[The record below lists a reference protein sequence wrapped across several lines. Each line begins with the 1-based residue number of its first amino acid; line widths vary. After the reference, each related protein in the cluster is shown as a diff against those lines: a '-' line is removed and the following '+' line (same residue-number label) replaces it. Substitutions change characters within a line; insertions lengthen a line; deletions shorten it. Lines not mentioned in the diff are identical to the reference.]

1 MIFFSDDTQR
11 RVVASFTDDADRR
24 HPIYPVS
31 PHRRAAGRDKKARGR
46 RRYSGGSSGVNRF
59 RPGVRG
65 RGLLQEA
72 LEEVVENGDE
82 PTDCMTILEIIDSH
96 PDLTELSD
104 AISDLPVFRDALD
117 AKNETDTF
125 FAPSNDAIEG
135 FTSWAGFNDTRAGL
149 QELLGDTEWKG
160 YIVAY
165 HAVPDEMYTV
175 DKLESLEGGDKFLED
190 ALEAEMPLLY
200 VPKKYEVVGMGSTA
214 TIVGKNMY
222 ACNGVLHII
231 DTVLL
236 PFDGRVVC
244 HCLVLFFDLA

>member
-1 MIFFSDDTQR
+1 MRLFSDDTQR

-31 PHRRAAGRDKKARGR
+31 PPSQGPQEGTRKPAAAADTPAAAPESTASAPEFAAGA
-46 RRYSGGSSGVNRF
+46 
-59 RPGVRG
+59 
-65 RGLLQEA
+65 LLQEA
-72 LEEVVENGDE
+72 LEETVENGDE

-104 AISDLPVFRDALD
+104 AISDLPVVRDALD

-175 DKLESLEGGDKFLED
+175 DKLESLEGGDRFLED

-236 PFDGRVVC
+236 PFDR
-244 HCLVLFFDLA
+244 